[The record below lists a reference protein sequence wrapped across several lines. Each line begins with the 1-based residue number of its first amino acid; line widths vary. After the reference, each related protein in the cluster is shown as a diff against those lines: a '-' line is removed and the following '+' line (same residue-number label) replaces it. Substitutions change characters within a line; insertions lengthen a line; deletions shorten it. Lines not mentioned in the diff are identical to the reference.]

1 MMSPFLWAY
10 VVFAVLVIFG
20 LNLMARRG
28 KKTVNKTEEDIKISR
43 SARING
49 QEAHVEPS
57 VMAETEPEREEV
69 VSLAKENLETET
81 TSVAE
86 INQDDDVEKPTK
98 KRRDQRS
105 HYVDP
110 KNINPIPIIAVLI
123 LGAFTSI
130 LNQTL
135 LNVALPKIMTDLN
148 VSYNTVQWL
157 VTGYML
163 VNGVLIPMT
172 AFLMETF
179 STRKLFIFAMVSFG
193 VGTLFCA
200 LSPTF
205 PILLVGRLIQGIGAG
220 IIMPLMTN
228 VMLTVFPP
236 EKRGV
241 AMGTMG
247 VAMIFAPAVGPT
259 LSGWLVEN
267 YTWRLLFYVVL
278 PFIIVDIILA
288 VIFLK
293 NIKKLTFPKLDL
305 LGFILS
311 TIGFGGI
318 LYAFSEAGNKGWGSM
333 EVEGTLIVGI
343 LSLIVFVWREYTVK
357 YPMLEFRVF
366 KFNIF
371 TLTTVVNGV
380 VTMAMFAAMILL
392 PVYLQNIRGFTPL
405 QSGLLLLPG
414 AILMGIMSPITG
426 ILYDRVGARPL
437 AIVGL
442 IITVITTWQFAT
454 LTDATSYGHIMLVY
468 TFRMFGMSM
477 LMMPIMTEGLNQ
489 LPPHLHSHGTAMSNT
504 MRQVAGS
511 LGTAFLVTVM
521 SNRTTFHEAGYQNSL
536 TASNHIASNQLQ
548 ALSQGVE
555 ATMHLPTGE
564 GSSLINLML
573 YGQVMKEA
581 TIQGINDAFVVAT
594 GLAALALILSFFVKR
609 SVKRAPKPS
618 TKKARRS
625 GPPAIAPSDEL
636 ATTEH

>member
-1 MMSPFLWAY
+1 MSPFLWAY
-10 VVFAVLVIFG
+10 VVFAILVILG
-20 LNLMARRG
+20 LNIMARRG
-28 KKTVNKTEEDIKISR
+28 KKAVNKSEEDLPLSR
-43 SARING
+43 SARTKE
-49 QEAHVEPS
+49 QESPIQPATTEEKVLDREDAIAPAKEP
-57 VMAETEPEREEV
+57 VETEIT
-69 VSLAKENLETET
+69 SMSET
-81 TSVAE
+81 
-86 INQDDDVEKPTK
+86 NQDNVEKPAK

-105 HYVDP
+105 HFVDP
-110 KNINPIPIIAVLI
+110 TKINPIPIIAVLI
-123 LGAFTSI
+123 LGAFSAI

-135 LNVALPKIMTDLN
+135 LNVALPRIMTDLN

-163 VNGVLIPMT
+163 VNGVLIPIT

-179 STRKLFIFAMVSFG
+179 STRKLFIFAMASFG
-193 VGTLFCA
+193 VGTIFCA

-205 PILLVGRLIQGIGAG
+205 SILLVGRLIQGIGAG

-259 LSGWLVEN
+259 LSGWIVEN
-267 YTWRLLFYVVL
+267 YSWRILFYVVL
-278 PFIIVDIILA
+278 PIIIIDIILA

-293 NIKKLTFPKLDL
+293 NIKKLTFPKFDL
-305 LGFILS
+305 LGIVLS
-311 TIGFGGI
+311 TVGFGGV
-318 LYAFSEAGNKGWGSM
+318 LYAFSEAGNKGWGSG
-333 EVEGTLIVGI
+333 EVRSTLIIGI
-343 LSLIVFVWREYTVK
+343 LALILFVWREYSIK
-357 YPMLEFRVF
+357 HPMLEFRVF
-366 KFNIF
+366 KYNIF
-371 TLTTVVNGV
+371 ALTTVVNAV
-380 VTMAMFAAMILL
+380 ITMAMFAAMVLV

-426 ILYDRVGARPL
+426 MLYDRIGARPL

-442 IITVITTWQFAT
+442 IITIITTWQFAQ
-454 LTDATSYGHIMLVY
+454 LTDATSYGHIMVIY

-489 LPPHLHSHGTAMSNT
+489 LPPHLHSHGTAMANT

-521 SNRTTFHEAGYQNSL
+521 SNRTSFHAAGYTNSL
-536 TASNHIASNQLQ
+536 TVSNHFANNQLQ
-548 ALSQGVE
+548 ALGKGVE

-594 GLAALALILSFFVKR
+594 GLATLALILSFFVKR
-609 SVKRAPKPS
+609 SVKRAPRPS
-618 TKKARRS
+618 AKKARRS
-625 GPPAIAPSDEL
+625 GPPAIAPSEEL

>member
-1 MMSPFLWAY
+1 M
-10 VVFAVLVIFG
+10 
-20 LNLMARRG
+20 
-28 KKTVNKTEEDIKISR
+28 
-43 SARING
+43 
-49 QEAHVEPS
+49 
-57 VMAETEPEREEV
+57 
-69 VSLAKENLETET
+69 
-81 TSVAE
+81 
-86 INQDDDVEKPTK
+86 
-98 KRRDQRS
+98 
-105 HYVDP
+105 
-110 KNINPIPIIAVLI
+110 NPIPIIAVLI
-123 LGAFTSI
+123 LGAFTAI

-163 VNGVLIPMT
+163 VNGVLIPVT

-179 STRKLFIFAMVSFG
+179 STRKLFLFAMISFG
-193 VGTLFCA
+193 VGTILCA

-205 PILLVGRLIQGIGAG
+205 TILLVGRLIQGIGAG

-259 LSGWLVEN
+259 LSGWIVEN
-267 YTWRLLFYVVL
+267 YTWRILFYVVL
-278 PFIIVDIILA
+278 PFIVVDIILTL
-288 VIFLK
+288 IFLK

-311 TIGFGGI
+311 TAGFGGI
-318 LYAFSEAGNKGWGSM
+318 LYAFSEAGNKGWGSG
-333 EVEGTLIVGI
+333 EVILSLSLGI
-343 LSLIVFVWREYTVK
+343 LSLVLFVWREYAVK

-366 KFNIF
+366 KYNIF
-371 TLTTVVNGV
+371 ALTTVVSGV
-380 VTMAMFAAMILL
+380 ITMAMFAGMILL
-392 PVYLQNIRGFTPL
+392 PIYLQNIRGFTPL

-414 AILMGIMSPITG
+414 AIIMGIMSPITG
-426 ILYDRVGARPL
+426 MLYDRVGARPL

-442 IITVITTWQFAT
+442 IITIITTWQFAT
-454 LTDATSYGHIMLVY
+454 LTDATTYGHIMVLY

-489 LPPHLHSHGTAMSNT
+489 LPPHLHSHGTAMANT

-521 SNRTTFHEAGYQNSL
+521 SNRSIFHQAGYTNSL
-536 TASNHIASNQLQ
+536 TASNHFASNQLQ
-548 ALSQGVE
+548 ALGQGVG
-555 ATMHLPTGE
+555 ASMHLPTGT
-564 GSSLINLML
+564 GSTLINFML
-573 YGQVMKEA
+573 YGQVVKES

-594 GLAALALILSFFVKR
+594 GLAALALVLSFFVKR

-618 TKKARRS
+618 AKKSRRS
-625 GPPAIAPSDEL
+625 GPPALAPSDEL
-636 ATTEH
+636 ASTEH